1 MLLCVTGLFVCL
13 LSGGLK
19 LEVIVVF
26 IGREE
31 EAWLEEVIV
40 HPVFLA
46 RTEPKRKPILPIP
59 ENPASER

>member
-1 MLLCVTGLFVCL
+1 MLLCVTGLLVCL

-19 LEVIVVF
+19 LEVIVVLI

-40 HPVFLA
+40 HPVLLA
-46 RTEPKRKPILPIP
+46 
-59 ENPASER
+59 